1 MQNNSLPIKLS
12 NMTRCF
18 WLFIVLLLITMGL
31 YGYNYTNAY
40 LAEKKF
46 ALNNITDRLQQR
58 IDDYRYNTYQ
68 VYELATNA
76 SASQGEQVLPVGVEE
91 TRLRPDV
98 YFVEKPRIKT
108 DAVIFGNHDSATLK
122 MTLRMSD
129 YLDNRWGSKN
139 DTFSMYYL
147 NGQDN
152 SLILITT
159 QSLKELTSR
168 FKERYLTASAESRR
182 AEMLQQANTLDERES
197 FSPLRKLRFQN
208 AYYFTLRTTFNH
220 PGHLAT
226 VIAFDLPI
234 NDLIPANM
242 ARSNFLLQLDKTPIS
257 DSGMT
262 PEDLNTVFVTINGS
276 WLEFSAPLTNASLK
290 MVYRVSLTGLTLDLL
305 RNNSWLILTNLM
317 LFGLAL
323 MSFYFIRHQYAR
335 PGVDI
340 AAQLDAEKSLC
351 REIIATLPLGLLVY
365 DFSNNCVVASNKIA
379 EHLLPHL
386 NLQKIAHMAE
396 QHHGVI
402 QGTVNNEV
410 YEIRMFRSSLSPETY
425 LFLLHDQNKE
435 VLVNKKLQMAR
446 REYDKNL
453 QARKLMLHNLGIE
466 LNQPV
471 SSLNQLAHR
480 LWQMDDAQPEQR
492 QPLIGQL
499 VQQSDSILALIDN
512 ITLLTRLETQDW
524 QPEQKPFSLSALIDS
539 LLLEALPAIN
549 QKGLSLFNHYL
560 AEIDKTYIGDEQT
573 LRKVLSLL
581 LNYAIITTTYGK
593 ITLTVQHDSDHPELL
608 VIQIVDTGAGIS
620 DEEISNLTYP
630 FLSQTLVDRYHQGS
644 GLTFFLCNQL
654 CKKMNGQLEIRS
666 KIDIGTRYTIR
677 VAIGFQPNQED
688 EEEKLLDGVTAML
701 DITSDEVKSIVTT
714 LLNALGAN
722 CIIVD
727 ERLPGREYD
736 VMLTDN
742 PQNCAPYTLLLASD
756 EPGLQQLQDN
766 YIRVNYNL
774 GSAVIDSILLLME
787 QQFSSGESAN
797 ETEVEIDVP
806 AGDQITGYEQQLKS
820 SDYYALFV
828 ETVPVDL
835 KKLYTEAQQRDLL
848 SLSQTAH
855 RLKGV
860 FAMLNLV
867 LGKQL
872 CEKLEQH
879 IANGDQLKI
888 ENSISQI
895 DSFVARLLQQGNP

>member
-1 MQNNSLPIKLS
+1 M
-12 NMTRCF
+12 
-18 WLFIVLLLITMGL
+18 
-31 YGYNYTNAY
+31 
-40 LAEKKF
+40 
-46 ALNNITDRLQQR
+46 
-58 IDDYRYNTYQ
+58 
-68 VYELATNA
+68 
-76 SASQGEQVLPVGVEE
+76 
-91 TRLRPDV
+91 
-98 YFVEKPRIKT
+98 
-108 DAVIFGNHDSATLK
+108 
-122 MTLRMSD
+122 
-129 YLDNRWGSKN
+129 
-139 DTFSMYYL
+139 
-147 NGQDN
+147 
-152 SLILITT
+152 
-159 QSLKELTSR
+159 
-168 FKERYLTASAESRR
+168 
-182 AEMLQQANTLDERES
+182 
-197 FSPLRKLRFQN
+197 
-208 AYYFTLRTTFNH
+208 
-220 PGHLAT
+220 
-226 VIAFDLPI
+226 
-234 NDLIPANM
+234 
-242 ARSNFLLQLDKTPIS
+242 
-257 DSGMT
+257 
-262 PEDLNTVFVTINGS
+262 
-276 WLEFSAPLTNASLK
+276 
-290 MVYRVSLTGLTLDLL
+290 
-305 RNNSWLILTNLM
+305 
-317 LFGLAL
+317 
-323 MSFYFIRHQYAR
+323 
-335 PGVDI
+335 
-340 AAQLDAEKSLC
+340 
-351 REIIATLPLGLLVY
+351 
-365 DFSNNCVVASNKIA
+365 
-379 EHLLPHL
+379 
-386 NLQKIAHMAE
+386 
-396 QHHGVI
+396 
-402 QGTVNNEV
+402 
-410 YEIRMFRSSLSPETY
+410 
-425 LFLLHDQNKE
+425 
-435 VLVNKKLQMAR
+435 
-446 REYDKNL
+446 
-453 QARKLMLHNLGIE
+453 
-466 LNQPV
+466 
-471 SSLNQLAHR
+471 
-480 LWQMDDAQPEQR
+480 
-492 QPLIGQL
+492 
-499 VQQSDSILALIDN
+499 
-512 ITLLTRLETQDW
+512 
-524 QPEQKPFSLSALIDS
+524 
-539 LLLEALPAIN
+539 EALPAIN

>member
-1 MQNNSLPIKLS
+1 MQNNSLPLS
-12 NMTRCF
+12 LTNIARCF
-18 WLFIVLLLITMGL
+18 WLFILLLLIAVGL

-46 ALNNITDRLQQR
+46 ALNNIATSLQQR

-68 VYELATNA
+68 IYELATNPA
-76 SASQGEQVLPVGVEE
+76 YNDADEVLPAGVEE

-98 YFVEKPRIKT
+98 YFIEKPRAKT
-108 DAVIFGNHDSATLK
+108 DAVIFGNHDRATLG
-122 MTLRMSD
+122 MTLRMSN
-129 YLDNRWGSKN
+129 YLDSRWGSQS

-159 QSLKELTSR
+159 QSLKELTTR
-168 FKERYLTASAESRR
+168 FKETYLTASAESRR

-197 FSPLRKLRFQN
+197 FSPLRKQRFQN

-234 NDLIPANM
+234 NDLIPVNM
-242 ARSNFLLQLDKTPIS
+242 ARSSFLLQPDNTPIG
-257 DSGMT
+257 DGGMA
-262 PEDLNTVFVTINGS
+262 PEDLATASVAINGS
-276 WLEFSAPLTNASLK
+276 WLEFAAPLANASLK
-290 MVYRVSLTGLTLDLL
+290 VVYRVPLTGLALDLA
-305 RNNSWLILTNLM
+305 RNNSWLILTNLF
-317 LFGLAL
+317 LFGLTL
-323 MSFYFIRHQYAR
+323 LCIYLIRHQYVR
-335 PGVDI
+335 PGEDM
-340 AAQLDAEKSLC
+340 AEQLEAQKSLNQ
-351 REIIATLPLGLLVY
+351 EIIASLPLGLLVY
-365 DFSNNCVVASNKIA
+365 NFATSKLVASNKIA

-410 YEIRMFRSSLSPETY
+410 YEIRMFRSRLSPKTY
-425 LFLLHDQNKE
+425 LFLLHDQDKE

-471 SSLNQLAHR
+471 SMLNQLAHR
-480 LWQMDDAQPEQR
+480 LLQHPDTDPELR
-492 QPLIGQL
+492 ESLVNEL
-499 VQQSDSILALIDN
+499 VQHSDSVLTLIDN

-524 QPEQKPFSLSALIDS
+524 QPEQQNFSLSRLIDE
-539 LLLEALPAIN
+539 LLLQALPSIN
-549 QKGLSLFNHYL
+549 RKGLSLFNHYL
-560 AEIDKTYIGDEQT
+560 ADVDKTYIGDERA
-573 LRKVLSLL
+573 LRKVLALL
-581 LNYAIITTTYGK
+581 LNYAIVTTSYGK
-593 ITLTVQHDSDHPELL
+593 ITLTVKHEPEHPELL
-608 VIQIVDTGAGIS
+608 TIQIVDTGAGIS
-620 DEEISNLTYP
+620 DEEISNLSYP
-630 FLSQTLVDRYHQGS
+630 FLSQTLVDRYSQGS

-666 KIDIGTRYTIR
+666 KVDIGTRYTVR
-677 VAIGFQPNQED
+677 VAMGLHENQED
-688 EEEKLLDGVTAML
+688 EEEKLLDGVTVML

-714 LLNALGAN
+714 LLNAFGAN
-722 CIIVD
+722 CIIAD
-727 ERLPGREYD
+727 DRLPGREYD

-742 PQNCAPYTLLLASD
+742 PQNYAPYTLLLTSD
-756 EPGLQQLQDN
+756 EPGLQQLQQN

-774 GSAVIDSILLLME
+774 GSAVIDAILLLIE
-787 QQFSSGESAN
+787 QQISSYESAHSV
-797 ETEVEIDVP
+797 ETAEENPVEDNIS
-806 AGDQITGYEQQLKS
+806 GYEQQLKS

-835 KKLYTEAQQRDLL
+835 KKLYTEAQQRDFI

-872 CEKLEQH
+872 CETLEQH

-888 ENSISQI
+888 ETSISQI
-895 DSFVARLLQQGNP
+895 DSFVSRLLQQGNP